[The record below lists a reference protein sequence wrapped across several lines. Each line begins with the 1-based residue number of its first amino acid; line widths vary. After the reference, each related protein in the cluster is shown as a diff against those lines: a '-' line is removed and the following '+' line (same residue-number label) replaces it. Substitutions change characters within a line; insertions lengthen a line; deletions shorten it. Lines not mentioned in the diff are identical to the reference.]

1 MIRMFCLFIYT
12 DFSMTIP
19 GKRQKMAGT
28 VLRCDSVEIMVL
40 MSCQAGGLL
49 LAAVP
54 SKELPYPGTV
64 VGTECEKNHL
74 QRKDIEKS

>member
-1 MIRMFCLFIYT
+1 MIEMFCLFICT

-19 GKRQKMAGT
+19 GKRQNMAGT
-28 VLRCDSVEIMVL
+28 VLHCDSVETMVL
-40 MSCQAGGLL
+40 MPCQAGGLL

-64 VGTECEKNHL
+64 VGTEREKNHL
-74 QRKDIEKS
+74 QRKHKEKS